1 MTRWLFLAACLSL
14 LAACAGPAGP
24 GPGNGPTPEQA
35 WQIHKAKLAS
45 LKDWQFNG
53 RLVFD
58 NGVEVW
64 SLKVRWQQNA
74 NGYNIMLI
82 GPLGSGQVQLRGRDG
97 DGVTLRNADNESFRA
112 DNVES
117 LLYQQTGLRMP
128 VSGLRYWI
136 LGLPDA
142 AVAEE
147 KYTQLDGQGRLLEL
161 KQSDWHVEYLDY
173 QQVTGLSLPEKMI
186 LSSGEIEVRLI
197 IDYWTYRPSA

>member
-1 MTRWLFLAACLSL
+1 MMRWLFLAASLLL

-24 GPGNGPTPEQA
+24 ANGQTPEQA
-35 WQIHKAKLAS
+35 WQMHKARLAS
-45 LKDWQFNG
+45 LQDWQFNG

-58 NGVEVW
+58 NGAEVW
-64 SLKVRWQQNA
+64 SLKVRWQQMA
-74 NGYNIMLI
+74 DGYNIMLI

-97 DGVTLRNADNESFRA
+97 DGVTLRNADNETFRA

-142 AVAEE
+142 SVPEE
-147 KYTQLDGQGRLLEL
+147 KYTLLDEQGRLLEL
-161 KQSDWHVEYLDY
+161 KQANWHVEYLDY
-173 QQVTGLSLPEKMI
+173 QQVADLSLPEKMN
-186 LSSGEIEVRLI
+186 LSSGDIEVRLI
-197 IDYWTYRPSA
+197 IDHWTTRPGA